1 MPASLG
7 AYCCVPFVP
16 HLAFRILRPSAS
28 GPSTSPLYKAA
39 QVELQM
45 LVPVACKLLVTRLQV
60 TLWCVFLW
68 NTMTHE
74 A

>member
-7 AYCCVPFVP
+7 ACCRVPFVP
-16 HLAFRILRPSAS
+16 S
-28 GPSTSPLYKAA
+28 GFPDIEAVGFWLVYSPLYKAA

-60 TLWCVFLW
+60 TLWSIFLR